1 MIHYEAAAVL
11 PLKRTQTNQPETPR
25 ELVDGEA
32 PELVHVPG
40 ASPRRASAG
49 VLHWSLESWTS

>member
-11 PLKRTQTNQPETPR
+11 PLKRTQTNQPETPQ

-40 ASPRRASAG
+40 AFPRRVSAG
-49 VLHWSLESWTS
+49 VLRWSLGG